1 MHYDISLENEY
12 AEYIDDSL
20 VKQAH
25 KYIVDFSKNIS
36 GYTFFPKGHG
46 DLRDYRYMKN
56 SAWYYALA
64 VNKKSLVLY
73 FRKPSLSIPTVSEQQ
88 LVNAKLETTLN
99 PSGEIKVKIYNPE
112 QAKTLMHLVFHKT

>member
-1 MHYDISLENEY
+1 
-12 AEYIDDSL
+12 
-20 VKQAH
+20 
-25 KYIVDFSKNIS
+25 
-36 GYTFFPKGHG
+36 
-46 DLRDYRYMKN
+46 MKN